1 VEFFRGICIFHSCS
15 APNCNRLLHEIG
27 WSHKL
32 IISKAGDNR
41 ERKILNVD
49 GHDLRGLGELARSA
63 RPALAGLQGSPLIY

>member
-1 VEFFRGICIFHSCS
+1 
-15 APNCNRLLHEIG
+15 LHEIG